1 VVGEDATF
9 TVELALEPAAVEARD
24 PAAAAGRDEALEDDL
39 VRQSRAL
46 AVTVDEQGEPREAD
60 PDDAPEDVPEDAA
73 GRDDRGDARPT
84 RGRRDARGRRR

>member
-1 VVGEDATF
+1 
-9 TVELALEPAAVEARD
+9 
-24 PAAAAGRDEALEDDL
+24 
-39 VRQSRAL
+39 
-46 AVTVDEQGEPREAD
+46 VTVDEQGEPREAD